1 MVVIMSEK
9 KEYIPRLF
17 DDVLSFALKSK
28 GAVLVV
34 GPKWCGKSTTCK
46 KHAKTVIDLMP
57 ISTRKNLIECAKNA
71 PEFFLSQGERP
82 LLIDEWQHISFIWDQ
97 IKVEVDE
104 AEEFGQFILTGSVS
118 DKEKYDDSVDHNRHT
133 GNGRFTKKMMRTMSL
148 FESGESNGSVSLK
161 KLMNN
166 EFQPCMSDRTIQ
178 DYAFALCRGGWPLS
192 LTEDRDVALEQAFS
206 YYEMLTSEDIFS
218 LNDVPLKRD
227 EQRAKHL
234 LKAYS
239 RHISIACTDA
249 TLKNDVISF
258 EDSFDSET
266 FYKYMNA
273 LRNLYVI
280 EELEAWN
287 PYLRSKTAIRTKP
300 TRHFVDPSIAT
311 AALGL
316 SPDSLFKDMM
326 TFGLLFESLAVRDL
340 RIYADTLN
348 AKVYKYRDSK
358 KREADIV
365 LQFRDGSW
373 SLIEVKLGCDQDIEE
388 AAKHLLAIASDIDT
402 KKTGNLNFLMVIT
415 KDKFAYRR
423 EDGVYVVPLGCLR
436 N

>member
-1 MVVIMSEK
+1 MLIMNNK
-9 KEYIPRLF
+9 KQYIPRLF

-57 ISTRKNLIECAKNA
+57 INTRKNLIDFAKVA
-71 PEFFLSQGERP
+71 PVEFLNQGERP
-82 LLIDEWQHISFIWDQ
+82 ILIDEWQHISFIWDQ

-104 AEEFGQFILTGSVS
+104 ANNFGQFILTGSVS
-118 DKEKYDDSVDHNRHT
+118 DKEKYDNSVDNNKHT

-148 FESGESNGSVSLK
+148 FESGESNGNVSLK
-161 KLMNN
+161 KLTNS
-166 EFQPCMSDRTIQ
+166 EFHPCMSDMSIK
-178 DYAFALCRGGWPLS
+178 DYAYVICRGGWPLA
-192 LTEDRDVALEQAFS
+192 LIEDKDVALEQAFS

-218 LNDVPLKRD
+218 LNDIPLKKD

-234 LKAYS
+234 LRAYS
-239 RHISIACTDA
+239 RNISIASTDT
-249 TLKNDVISF
+249 TLKNDVMSF
-258 EDSFDSET
+258 EDTFDNET

-287 PYLRSKTAIRTKP
+287 PYLRSKTAIRTKS

-316 SPDSLFKDMM
+316 SPDSLFKDMT

-373 SLIEVKLGCDQDIEE
+373 ALIEVKLGSDSDIED
-388 AAKHLLAIASDIDT
+388 AAKHLLTIASDIDT

>member
-1 MVVIMSEK
+1 MGVQK
-9 KEYIPRLF
+9 QYIPRLF
-17 DDVLSFALKSK
+17 DETLSFALKSK

-34 GPKWCGKSTTCK
+34 GPKWCGKSTTCR
-46 KHAKTVIDLMP
+46 KHAKTIIDLMP
-57 ISTRKNLIECAKNA
+57 IGNRKNIIDFAKSA
-71 PEFFLSQGERP
+71 PDMFLKQGERP
-82 LLIDEWQHISFIWDQ
+82 MLIDEWQHISFIWDQ

-104 AEEFGQFILTGSVS
+104 SNEFGQFILTGSVS
-118 DKEKYDDSVDHNRHT
+118 DKEKYDNSVDGQRHT
-133 GNGRFTKKMMRTMSL
+133 GNGRFTKKMMRTLSL
-148 FESGESNGSVSLK
+148 FESGESNGGVSLK
-161 KLMNN
+161 KIMGN
-166 EFQPCMSDRTIQ
+166 EFAPCMSDMNIN
-178 DYAFALCRGGWPLS
+178 DYAYAICRGGWPLS
-192 LTEDRDVALEQAFS
+192 LTEDKDIALEQAIS
-206 YYEMLTSEDIFS
+206 YYDMLTSEDIFS
-218 LNDVPLKRD
+218 LNDVPLRKD
-227 EQRAKHL
+227 EQRAKHFL
-234 LKAYS
+234 RAYS
-239 RHISIACTDA
+239 RNVSIACTDT
-249 TLKNDVISF
+249 TLKNDVASF
-258 EDSFDSET
+258 EDAFDSET

-280 EELEAWN
+280 EELDAWK

-311 AALGL
+311 SALGL
-316 SPDSLFKDMM
+316 SPDSLFKDMT

-340 RIYADTLN
+340 RIYADVLN

-373 SLIEVKLGCDQDIEE
+373 SLIEVKLGNNSDVEE

-423 EDGVYVVPLGCLR
+423 EDGVYVVPLGCLK

>member
-1 MVVIMSEK
+1 MVFIMNNK
-9 KEYIPRLF
+9 KQYIPRLF
-17 DDVLSFALKSK
+17 DDVLSFSLKSK

-46 KHAKTVIDLMP
+46 KHAKTIIDLMP
-57 ISTRKNLIECAKNA
+57 INTRKKLIDFAKIA
-71 PEFFLSQGERP
+71 PVEFLNQGERP
-82 LLIDEWQHISFIWDQ
+82 ILIDEWQHISFIWDQ

-104 AEEFGQFILTGSVS
+104 ANDFGQFILTGSVS
-118 DKEKYDDSVDHNRHT
+118 DKEKYDNSVDNNKHT

-148 FESGESNGSVSLK
+148 FESGESNGNVSLK
-161 KLMNN
+161 KLTNN
-166 EFQPCMSDRTIQ
+166 EFHPCMSDMSIK
-178 DYAFALCRGGWPLS
+178 DYAYVICRGGWPLS
-192 LTEDRDVALEQAFS
+192 LTEDKDVALEQVFS

-218 LNDVPLKRD
+218 LNDIPLKKD

-234 LKAYS
+234 LRAYS
-239 RHISIACTDA
+239 RNISIASTDT
-249 TLKNDVISF
+249 TLKNDVMSF
-258 EDSFDSET
+258 EDTFDNET

-316 SPDSLFKDMM
+316 SPDSLFKDMT

-373 SLIEVKLGCDQDIEE
+373 ALIEVKLGSDSDIED
-388 AAKHLLAIASDIDT
+388 AAKHLLTIASDIDT

>member
-1 MVVIMSEK
+1 MK
-9 KEYIPRLF
+9 KKYIPRLF
-17 DDVLSFALKSK
+17 DDVLFFSLRSK

-46 KHAKTVIDLMP
+46 KHAKTIVDLMP
-57 ISTRKNLIECAKNA
+57 ISTRKNLVELAKSA
-71 PEFFLSQGERP
+71 PEEFLNQGP
-82 LLIDEWQHISFIWDQ
+82 KPMLIDEWQHISFIWDQ

-104 AEEFGQFILTGSVS
+104 AGEFGQFILTGSVS
-118 DKEKYDDSVDHNRHT
+118 DKEKMDESVDDNKHT
-133 GNGRFTKKMMRTMSL
+133 GNGRFTKRMMRTMSL
-148 FESGESNGSVSLK
+148 FESGESSGAVSLK
-161 KLMNN
+161 SLMNN
-166 EFQPCMSDRTIQ
+166 EFTPGVSDMAIK
-178 DYAFALCRGGWPLS
+178 DYAFAICRGGWPLS
-192 LTEDRDVALEQAFS
+192 LDVDKDVALEQAFS
-206 YYEMLTSEDIFS
+206 YYEMLSCEDIFS
-218 LNDVPLKRD
+218 LKDIPLKKD
-227 EQRAKHL
+227 EQKAKRLLRAY
-234 LKAYS
+234 A
-239 RHISIACTDA
+239 RNVSIACSDT
-249 TLKNDVISF
+249 TLKNDVKSF
-258 EDSFDSET
+258 EDSFDNET

-273 LRNLYVI
+273 LRNLYVV

-287 PYLRSKTAIRTKP
+287 PYLRSKTSIRTKP
-300 TRHFVDPSIAT
+300 TRQFVDPSIAT

-316 SPDSLFKDMM
+316 SPEGLFRDMI

-373 SLIEVKLGCDQDIEE
+373 SLIEVKLGSDADIED
-388 AAKHLLAIASDIDT
+388 AAKHLLDIATDIDT
-402 KKTGNLNFLMVIT
+402 KKTGSLNFLMVIT

-423 EDGVYVVPLGCLR
+423 KDGVYVVPLGCLR

>member
-1 MVVIMSEK
+1 MKNKID
-9 KEYIPRLF
+9 YIPRLF

-46 KHAKTVIDLMP
+46 KHATTIVDLMP
-57 ISTRKNLIECAKNA
+57 INTRKNLIEFAKNA
-71 PEFFLSQGERP
+71 PIEFLNQGPKP

-104 AEEFGQFILTGSVS
+104 GKVFGQYILTGSVS
-118 DKEKYDDSVDHNRHT
+118 DKEKLDDSVDDNRHT
-133 GNGRFTKKMMRTMSL
+133 GNGRFTKKMMRPMSL
-148 FESGESNGSVSLK
+148 FESGESKGNVSLK
-161 KLMNN
+161 KLLNN
-166 EFQPCMSDRTIQ
+166 EFTPCMSDMSIG
-178 DYAFALCRGGWPLS
+178 DYAYVLCRGGWPLS
-192 LTEDRDVALEQAFS
+192 LTDDKEVALEQAFS
-206 YYEMLTSEDIFS
+206 YYEMLTCEDLFS
-218 LNDVPLKRD
+218 LKSIPLKRD

-234 LKAYS
+234 LRAYS
-239 RHISIACTDA
+239 RNISIACADE
-249 TLKNDVISF
+249 TLKDDVRSF
-258 EDSFDSET
+258 EDTFDDET
-266 FYKYMNA
+266 FSKYMNA
-273 LRNLYVI
+273 LRNLYVV
-280 EELEAWN
+280 EELDAWN

-316 SPDSLFKDMM
+316 SPQGLFKDMT

-373 SLIEVKLGCDQDIEE
+373 SLIEVKLGSDADVED
-388 AAKHLLAIASDIDT
+388 AAKHLLTIAADIDT

-423 EDGVYVVPLGCLR
+423 EDGVYVIPLGCLR

>member
-1 MVVIMSEK
+1 MEDRYM
-9 KEYIPRLF
+9 PRLF
-17 DDVLSFALKSK
+17 DDVLSFALRSK

-34 GPKWCGKSTTCK
+34 GPKWCGKSTTCRK
-46 KHAKTVIDLMP
+46 QATTIVDLMP
-57 ISTRKNLIECAKNA
+57 ISSRKNLIDFAKNA
-71 PEFFLSQGERP
+71 PVEFLNQGP
-82 LLIDEWQHISFIWDQ
+82 KPMLIDEWQHISFIWDQ
-97 IKVEVDE
+97 IKIEVDE
-104 AEEFGQFILTGSVS
+104 ANAFGQFILTGSVS
-118 DKEKYDDSVDHNRHT
+118 DKERMDDSVDRDRHT

-148 FESGESNGSVSLK
+148 YESGESKGNVSLK
-161 KLMNN
+161 GLMNN
-166 EFQPCMSDRTIQ
+166 EFTPCMSDMAIK
-178 DYAFALCRGGWPLS
+178 DYAYAICRGGWPLS
-192 LTEDRDVALEQAFS
+192 LNGDKEIALEQAFS
-206 YYEMLTSEDIFS
+206 YYEMLACEDMFS
-218 LNDVPLKRD
+218 LKNIPLKKD
-227 EQRAKHL
+227 EQRAKHFL
-234 LKAYS
+234 RSYA
-239 RHISIACTDA
+239 RNISIASSDT
-249 TLKNDVISF
+249 TLKNDVRSF
-258 EDSFDSET
+258 EDSFDNET
-266 FYKYMNA
+266 FYKYMNV
-273 LRNLYVI
+273 LRNLYVV

-287 PYLRSKTAIRTKP
+287 PYLRSKTSIRTKS

-316 SPDSLFKDMM
+316 SPDGLFKDMT

-340 RIYADTLN
+340 RIYADALN

-373 SLIEVKLGCDQDIEE
+373 SLIEVKLGSDADIEE
-388 AAKHLLAIASDIDT
+388 AANHLLDIATDIDT

>member
-1 MVVIMSEK
+1 MENK
-9 KEYIPRLF
+9 YIPRLF

-34 GPKWCGKSTTCK
+34 GPKWCGKSTTCR
-46 KHAKTVIDLMP
+46 KHATTIIDLMP
-57 ISTRKNLIECAKNA
+57 INTRKNLIEFAKSA
-71 PEFFLSQGERP
+71 PVEFLNQGP
-82 LLIDEWQHISFIWDQ
+82 KPMLIDEWQHISFIWDQ

-104 AEEFGQFILTGSVS
+104 ANAFGQFILTGSVS
-118 DKEKYDDSVDHNRHT
+118 DKEKLDDSVDNNRHT
-133 GNGRFTKKMMRTMSL
+133 GNGRFTKRMMRTMSL
-148 FESGESNGSVSLK
+148 FESGESKGNVSLK
-161 KLMNN
+161 KLVNN
-166 EFQPCMSDRTIQ
+166 EFNPCMSDMTIK
-178 DYAFALCRGGWPLS
+178 DYAFAICRGGWPLS
-192 LTEDRDVALEQAFS
+192 LTDDKEVALEQAFS
-206 YYEMLTSEDIFS
+206 YYEMLACEDIFS
-218 LNDVPLKRD
+218 LKDISLKKD
-227 EQRAKHL
+227 EQRAKHFL
-234 LKAYS
+234 RAYA
-239 RHISIACTDA
+239 RNISIASCDT
-249 TLKNDVISF
+249 TLKNDVKSF
-258 EDSFDSET
+258 EDSFDNET
-266 FYKYMNA
+266 FYKYTNT
-273 LRNLYVI
+273 LRNLYVT
-280 EELEAWN
+280 EELQAWN
-287 PYLRSKTAIRTKP
+287 PYLRSKTSIRSKP

-316 SPDSLFKDMM
+316 SPDGLFKDMT

-373 SLIEVKLGCDQDIEE
+373 SLIEVKLGSDEDIEE
-388 AAKHLLAIASDIDT
+388 AASHLLDIAADIDT
-402 KKTGNLNFLMVIT
+402 KKTGSLNFLMVIT

>member
-1 MVVIMSEK
+1 MNNK
-9 KEYIPRLF
+9 KQYIPRLF

-46 KHAKTVIDLMP
+46 KHAKTIVDLMP
-57 ISTRKNLIECAKNA
+57 INTRKKLIDFAKIA
-71 PEFFLSQGERP
+71 PVEFLNQGERP
-82 LLIDEWQHISFIWDQ
+82 MLIDEWQHISFIWDQ

-104 AEEFGQFILTGSVS
+104 TNDFGQFILTGSVS
-118 DKEKYDDSVDHNRHT
+118 DKEKYDNSVDNNKHT
-133 GNGRFTKKMMRTMSL
+133 GNGRFVKKMMRPMSL
-148 FESGESNGSVSLK
+148 FESGDSNGNVSLK
-161 KLMNN
+161 KLINN
-166 EFQPCMSDRTIQ
+166 EFHPCMSDMSIK
-178 DYAFALCRGGWPLS
+178 DYAFVICRGGWPLS

-218 LNDVPLKRD
+218 LNDIPLKKD

-234 LKAYS
+234 LRAYS
-239 RHISIACTDA
+239 RNISIASSDT
-249 TLKNDVISF
+249 TLKNDVMTF
-258 EDSFDSET
+258 EDTFDNET

-287 PYLRSKTAIRTKP
+287 PYLRSKTAIRTKR

-316 SPDSLFKDMM
+316 SPDSLFKDMT
-326 TFGLLFESLAVRDL
+326 TFELLFESLTVRDL

-358 KREADIV
+358 KREVDVV

-373 SLIEVKLGCDQDIEE
+373 ALIEVKLGSDSDIED
-388 AAKHLLAIASDIDT
+388 AAKHLLTIASDIDT